1 MGLVIM
7 AMYCSKKKGIE
18 CMNDNLSRRSK
29 KYAIALLAATAATVA
44 TSFTPSA
51 PWVMASKTES
61 DYGTPSNVPPVFNP
75 PVYNELE
82 FDPNENKIKAYYY
95 HVQAGDNVTVTSNTF
110 KEDDFDGNNVTFN
123 NFIVKAN
130 DTLVEDSDDI
140 VLDTGNSENT
150 EKGKENGVTRK
161 YKLTLSKA

>member
-7 AMYCSKKKGIE
+7 AMCCSKKKGIE
-18 CMNDNLSRRSK
+18 CMNDNLSRRRK
-29 KYAIALLAATAATVA
+29 KYALGLLAVTAATIG
-44 TSFTPSA
+44 TSFSPSA

-95 HVQAGDNVTVTSNTF
+95 NVQAGDNVTVTSNTF
-110 KEDDFDGNNVTFN
+110 AEDDFDGNNVIFN

-130 DTLVEDSDDI
+130 DTLKILKKVKKTVSLVSI
-140 VLDTGNSENT
+140 N
-150 EKGKENGVTRK
+150 
-161 YKLTLSKA
+161 